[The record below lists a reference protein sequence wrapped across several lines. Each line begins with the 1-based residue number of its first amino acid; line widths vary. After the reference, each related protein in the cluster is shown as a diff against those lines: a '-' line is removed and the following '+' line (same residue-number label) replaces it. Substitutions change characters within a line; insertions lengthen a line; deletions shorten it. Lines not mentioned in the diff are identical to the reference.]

1 MPELHEFTDDAA
13 GYARDAAYVVVGLG
27 VLGYQR
33 VQVQRVTLERKLA
46 ETDLEDRITKM
57 CAAVVE
63 GVRQID
69 DVLEGAL
76 QIVESTL
83 ETLEQLPPPASD
95 LAAKAHAGARQVGD
109 RLRELVGTS
118 SDS

>member
-1 MPELHEFTDDAA
+1 MAELHDFTDDAA

-33 VQVQRVTLERKLA
+33 VQVQRVALERKLA
-46 ETDLEDRITKM
+46 ETDLEERITQL
-57 CAAVVE
+57 CATVTE
-63 GVRQID
+63 GVRQVD
-69 DVLEGAL
+69 EVLEGAL
-76 QIVESTL
+76 QFLETTF

-95 LAAKAHAGARQVGD
+95 LAVRAHAGARQVGD

-118 SDS
+118 PAD

>member
-1 MPELHEFTDDAA
+1 MPELHDFTDDAA
-13 GYARDAAYVVVGLG
+13 GRARDAAYVVVGLG

-33 VQVQRVTLERKLA
+33 VQVQRVALEQKLS
-46 ETDLEDRITKM
+46 ETDLEDRINRV
-57 CAAVVE
+57 CAVVVE

-69 DVLEGAL
+69 EVLEGAL
-76 QIVESTL
+76 QFVDTTF

-95 LAAKAHAGARQVGD
+95 LAVKAHAGARQVGD

-118 SDS
+118 SEG